1 MALLGLSNELVAKLS
16 EERTTE
22 ARRETAACVASLYA
36 GNSISDDERATAL
49 QIIETLSHDIEVD
62 VRAALSEAL
71 RECPILPNK
80 LAVAFAEDVE
90 RVALPVLRYSQTLTD
105 NDLIVL
111 LRAGS
116 SRKRVAVAKR
126 ETVSASVSDALVETE
141 DNDAIN
147 ALVANEGAE
156 IGVETLH
163 KALDCAELS
172 DRFQQLFAIRS
183 NLPDSIVERLAS
195 IASKSLRSEL
205 MRGRGEGAEESAETR
220 DGEIDDPAASD
231 SAPEGDEVARQFE
244 RMRISGK
251 LSPIMVLR
259 KLAEEDIAFF
269 EMSMAAYA
277 SVTVAEARRMIWNE
291 GTGGFKLA
299 FRKSGFPPHLL
310 NAFMIAFE
318 VISNQTADAGPKS
331 ADDRNDIFCS
341 RVAKAYKFRPNR
353 NVNSILRQL
362 ARLTG

>member
-1 MALLGLSNELVAKLS
+1 MALLGLSNELVARLS
-16 EERTTE
+16 EERTTG
-22 ARRETAACVASLYA
+22 ARLETASCVASLYA

-49 QIIETLSHDIEVD
+49 QIIESLSHDIEVE

-71 RECPILPNK
+71 RECPILPNA
-80 LAVAFAEDVE
+80 LAVAFANDVE
-90 RVALPVLRYSQTLTD
+90 LVSLPVLRYSQALSD

-126 ETVSASVSDALVETE
+126 ETVSAKVSDALVDTKDEA
-141 DNDAIN
+141 AID
-147 ALVANEGAE
+147 ALVANDGAD
-156 IGVETLH
+156 IGPDALH

-172 DRFQQLFAIRS
+172 DRFQQLFIKRS
-183 NLPDSIVERLAS
+183 YLPDSIVERLAS
-195 IASKSLRSEL
+195 IATASLREEL
-205 MRGRGEGAEESAETR
+205 MKRHGADAVVQAED
-220 DGEIDDPAASD
+220 DGETAARKT
-231 SAPEGDEVARQFE
+231 APDGNELARQFE
-244 RMRISGK
+244 RMRVSGK

-277 SVTVAEARRMIWNE
+277 AITVSEARRLIWNE
-291 GTGGFKLA
+291 GIGGFKLA

-310 NAFMIAFE
+310 NAFIIAFE
-318 VISNQTADAGPKS
+318 LISNQAPDTDHDVK
-331 ADDRNDIFCS
+331 DDRNNAFCS
-341 RVAKAYKFRPNR
+341 RIAKAYKFRPSK